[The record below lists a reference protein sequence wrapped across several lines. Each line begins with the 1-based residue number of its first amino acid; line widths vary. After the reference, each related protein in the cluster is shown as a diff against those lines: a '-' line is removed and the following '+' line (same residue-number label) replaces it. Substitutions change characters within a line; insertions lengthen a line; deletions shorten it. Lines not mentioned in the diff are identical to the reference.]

1 MERSALGE
9 GEIPAW
15 NLTWMQDQ
23 GLGDQTAGGGGAVFI
38 GTQSRR
44 GQRKPTDMG
53 SVGKSL
59 VKTEKW

>member
-1 MERSALGE
+1 MLWRGVSLGRERFLHGTGHGCRIKGWETRLLGC
-9 GEIPAW
+9 
-15 NLTWMQDQ
+15 
-23 GLGDQTAGGGGAVFI
+23 VFI
-38 GTQSRR
+38 GTQSGR